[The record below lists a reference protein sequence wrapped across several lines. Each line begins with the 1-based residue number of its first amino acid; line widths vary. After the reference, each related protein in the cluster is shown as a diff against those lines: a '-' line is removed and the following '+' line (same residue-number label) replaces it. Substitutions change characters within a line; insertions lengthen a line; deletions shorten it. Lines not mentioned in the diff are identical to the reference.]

1 MKESERSNMSGHLN
15 QNWGRAERLIHGAS
29 GALNSISTVIAF
41 FMMLFVAADV
51 IGRYFF
57 NKPFEGSTD
66 LVELMMGLVVF
77 FGMAYCAQQD
87 GHTRVDVV
95 YERLPKRIQVCLD
108 TVTFTA
114 SLFVFSM
121 ITWQLAARAWRFFL
135 NPATASVTDLL
146 HIPHVYFIFLVALG
160 SAVLC
165 LELLIH
171 IIRSLARVR

>member
-1 MKESERSNMSGHLN
+1 MEKSEGSNMSSHLN
-15 QNWGRAERLIHGAS
+15 QTCGRAERLIHGAS
-29 GALNSISTVIAF
+29 RVLNSTSAVIAF

-57 NKPFEGSTD
+57 NMPFEGSTD

-95 YERLPKRIQVCLD
+95 YERLPRRVQVWLD
-108 TVTFTA
+108 IGTFTA
-114 SLFVFSM
+114 SLFIFSM
-121 ITWQLAARAWRFFL
+121 ITWQLAARAWRFLL

-146 HIPHVYFIFLVALG
+146 HIPHVYFLFLVALG

-165 LELLIH
+165 LELLVH
-171 IIRSLARVR
+171 IIHSLTCIR